1 MSQKKRSNKISIAE
15 RIVEAFDIPSS
26 ILPWGMD
33 MEIRNDR
40 DILVT
45 GCTGIDEYSD
55 KRVIFSGKGMRF
67 VCDGADF
74 ELFTFADGR
83 LKLSGCIENICIVRG

>member
-1 MSQKKRSNKISIAE
+1 MSIKKRGGKRSVAE
-15 RIVEAFDIPSS
+15 RLVEAFDIPTS

-55 KRVIFSGKGMRF
+55 KCVVFSGKGMRF
-67 VCDGADF
+67 ICNGSDF

-83 LKLSGCIENICIVRG
+83 VKLNGSIDAVHIERE